1 MPQHRKAPC
10 TKRLTDFSTVEH
22 LYQTKMK
29 NDFGR
34 DELKPLS
41 SIRRSWNKDIYECYG
56 LFDGEKI
63 LGYAFFL
70 RQNNSYL
77 LDYYAVDEQHRDE
90 GLGTLFLQQLAEQ
103 MKNADMVLCEVEDP
117 DYAEDEQSRM
127 ERQRRL
133 AFYLRSG
140 YRDTAVRALLFGVRY
155 QILEGPDADI
165 HSAEEIQEVYTAM
178 YRSLLP
184 WLIFRMNL
192 HVQIRNT

>member
-10 TKRLTDFSTVEH
+10 TKRLTDFSMIEY

-70 RQNNSYL
+70 RQNHSYL

-127 ERQRRL
+127 ERQRR
-133 AFYLRSG
+133 RG
-140 YRDTAVRALLFGVRY
+140 C
-155 QILEGPDADI
+155 
-165 HSAEEIQEVYTAM
+165 
-178 YRSLLP
+178 
-184 WLIFRMNL
+184 
-192 HVQIRNT
+192 